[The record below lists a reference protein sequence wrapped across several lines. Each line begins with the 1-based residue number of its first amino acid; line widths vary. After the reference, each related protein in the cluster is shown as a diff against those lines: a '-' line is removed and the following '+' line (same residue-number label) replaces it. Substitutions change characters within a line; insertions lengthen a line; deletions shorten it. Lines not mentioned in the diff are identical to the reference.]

1 MNFSATGAGALNQI
15 IDTIRIDDG
24 DISSITNS
32 NEPTL
37 EDVFLIVTGKE
48 IRDHTNEKSSMLQHG
63 NNQQERVR

>member
-48 IRDHTNEKSSMLQHG
+48 IRDHANEKSSMLQHG